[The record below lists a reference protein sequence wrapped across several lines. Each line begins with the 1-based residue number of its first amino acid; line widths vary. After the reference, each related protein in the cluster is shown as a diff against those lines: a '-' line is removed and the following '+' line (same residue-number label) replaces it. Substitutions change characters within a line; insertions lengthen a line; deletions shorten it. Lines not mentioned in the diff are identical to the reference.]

1 MESASFYI
9 LCPSNASFNL
19 FNENTASEYKIALP
33 KRIYLQGHYEVALV
47 EIQYPVTWNT
57 FNEDRAYRVKVQST
71 EDGSYGESQLTKTK
85 YSSAR
90 ELTHEIT
97 RALTR
102 STNNTKSFLD
112 AITHDTLSNRVEYNF
127 EKYKLQVRLSKSVLD
142 TLGIANRGSWMQG
155 KGAATYPPDIS
166 YGFNSLYIYCNVVQP
181 QIVGDVYAPL
191 LRTVAIP
198 VVGRGHIIQK
208 TYDQPHYVPVST
220 DELSTIEINI
230 KDDTGT
236 NVSFASG
243 KVICKLHFRQK
254 AL

>member
-1 MESASFYI
+1 
-9 LCPSNASFNL
+9 
-19 FNENTASEYKIALP
+19 
-33 KRIYLQGHYEVALV
+33 
-47 EIQYPVTWNT
+47 
-57 FNEDRAYRVKVQST
+57 
-71 EDGSYGESQLTKTK
+71 
-85 YSSAR
+85 
-90 ELTHEIT
+90 
-97 RALTR
+97 
-102 STNNTKSFLD
+102 
-112 AITHDTLSNRVEYNF
+112 
-127 EKYKLQVRLSKSVLD
+127 
-142 TLGIANRGSWMQG
+142 MQG
-155 KGAATYPPDIS
+155 QGTATYPPDIS

-198 VVGRGHIIQK
+198 GVGRGHLIQK

-243 KVICKLHFRQK
+243 KVVCKLHFRQK